1 MIAASQL
8 RSGMAILFEGQPYKI
23 IAADYHPGQ
32 GKMGGATH
40 ARLLNLS
47 TGTFWEHSFR
57 SELKLDELPLE
68 KRPLG
73 FLYRDGDECNFMDP
87 SNYEQVDIPATLIGP
102 QAAFLQP
109 EMRVSV
115 EFLDDR
121 PVAVQMP
128 DVLEVSIADTAP
140 PLHNQQDS
148 TWKSAKL
155 EGGVTIMVPQ
165 FIKTGDT
172 IRLDLQSLKYM
183 DRAKAGQKGDSHDK

>member
-1 MIAASQL
+1 
-8 RSGMAILFEGQPYKI
+8 MAILFEGQPYKV

-32 GKMGGATH
+32 GKMGGVTH
-40 ARLLNLS
+40 ARLQNLS

-68 KRPLG
+68 KRPLD

-87 SNYEQVDIPATLIGP
+87 SNYEQVAIPAALIGP

-109 EMRVSV
+109 EMRVPV

-128 DVLEVSIADTAP
+128 DILEVKIADTAP

-155 EGGVTIMVPQ
+155 ENGVTMMVPQ
-165 FIKTGDT
+165 FIKTGDA

-183 DRAKAGQKGDSHDK
+183 DRAKAAQKGN

>member
-23 IAADYHPGQ
+23 VAADYHPGQ
-32 GKMGGATH
+32 GKMGGVTH
-40 ARLLNLS
+40 ARLQNLS

-57 SELKLDELPLE
+57 SELKLEELPLE
-68 KRPLG
+68 KRPLD

-87 SNYEQVDIPATLIGP
+87 ANYEQVNIPAALIGP

-109 EMRVSV
+109 QMSVPV
-115 EFLDDR
+115 EFLADR

-128 DVLEVSIADTAP
+128 GMLDVIIADTTP

-148 TWKSAKL
+148 AWKSAKL
-155 EGGVTIMVPQ
+155 ENGVTIMVPQ
-165 FIKTGDT
+165 FIKAGDT
-172 IRLDLQSLKYM
+172 IRIDLQSLKYM
-183 DRAKAGQKGDSHDK
+183 DRAKAAQK